1 MGEWYLP
8 NRLVLRHNQLQ
19 FQPWRNLME
28 KRKLSLDKELIS
40 RAVDAPASLYGGTEL
55 YTDCCADPTI
65 VNTQTQTVQKNCFEV
80 SIAACTMLCQTDWCT
95 YTC

>member
-1 MGEWYLP
+1 
-8 NRLVLRHNQLQ
+8 V
-19 FQPWRNLME
+19 
-28 KRKLSLDKELIS
+28 
-40 RAVDAPASLYGGTEL
+40 YGCTEI